1 LEALPVYPSP
11 FISGIFCLESV
22 NRLPKNFA
30 YARAM
35 FPGDPFEGGSLLN
48 GQAHGDLSGRIR
60 DIPILTQ
67 AETLHCESDGI
78 AYRAETTPL
87 A

>member
-1 LEALPVYPSP
+1 LGALPVDLSP
-11 FISGIFCLESV
+11 FISGIFRLESQ

-35 FPGDPFEGGSLLN
+35 FPGDPFERGSLLN

-60 DIPILTQ
+60 DIPIPTQ
-67 AETLHCESDGI
+67 AKTLHCESDGI
-78 AYRAETTPL
+78 AYCAETTL
-87 A
+87 RA